1 MNAKEYLLQARYL
14 DERIT
19 SKTQQIASLNDL
31 ATRCTTTFSDMPRNP
46 NRGGSRLED
55 CIIKILDLEDELKA
69 DIAKLVNL
77 KKEIMEVIKAVPNV
91 EYQTLL
97 EKRYLCF
104 ITWEQIAVDMNYSM
118 QHVHRM
124 HSAALKEIVVPE
136 KDESQCDRMRVLSYD
151 SITIAKKKITGSLVG
166 HTRPTGLFLC
176 LQGGVSFA
184 KTTKETLFLSRLSQ
198 PN

>member
-46 NRGGSRLED
+46 NRGGSKIED
-55 CIIKILDLEDELKA
+55 CVIKIIELEESIKK
-69 DIAKLVNL
+69 DIEKLVDL
-77 KKEIMEVIKAVPNV
+77 KSEIMAVIKAVPNV

-124 HSAALKEIVVPE
+124 HSAALKEVVVPI
-136 KDESQCDRMRVLSYD
+136 KDES
-151 SITIAKKKITGSLVG
+151 
-166 HTRPTGLFLC
+166 
-176 LQGGVSFA
+176 
-184 KTTKETLFLSRLSQ
+184 
-198 PN
+198 